1 MLPGA
6 YMSNLTL
13 AERLYRDEPE
23 TAQRIYSD
31 AVFRFLRDGLV
42 ILPGVMDL
50 DGLDQLEKDVN
61 LLAENKSNPLLS
73 WVEIDGPRDYY
84 EARYLANLKTD
95 DFRLDPPGL
104 KLVNL
109 QRFFDSAKALS
120 FANPVMAFLDELF
133 GSSPALIATITFW
146 KGSQQPLHQD
156 FSYVHHHRRLGE
168 LAAAWI
174 PLEDIHPD
182 AGPLIYYQGTH
193 FPEQLGF
200 FDWGG
205 GSILASR
212 EAPESVFDDYQ
223 KHLLHLINEHHFQ
236 PSIYLPKR
244 GDVLIWHGALIHGG
258 TPMANP
264 ALTRRSLVCHY
275 TTVGSHQRLQH
286 QRFGSGFSFDEPPT
300 LPYKPSRLRS
310 FFRR

>member
-1 MLPGA
+1 MKPGEYAGGLPL
-6 YMSNLTL
+6 S
-13 AERLYRDEPE
+13 ERLYRDEPE
-23 TAQRIYSD
+23 IAQRIYSE
-31 AVFRFLRDGLV
+31 AVLQFLRDGLV
-42 ILPGVMDL
+42 ILPGVIDL
-50 DGLDQLEKDVN
+50 DTLDQFERDVN
-61 LLAENKSNPLLS
+61 LLAENKTNPLLS
-73 WVEIDGPRDYY
+73 WVEIDGPREYY
-84 EARYLANLKTD
+84 KARYLANLKTD
-95 DFRLDPPGL
+95 DFRLMPPGL

-109 QRFFDSAKALS
+109 QRFFDSAKDLS
-120 FANPVMAFLDELF
+120 FSDPVMAFLEELF

-182 AGPLIYYQGTH
+182 SGPLVYYKGSH
-193 FPEQLGF
+193 FPDKLGF
-200 FDWGG
+200 FDWGS

-212 EAPESVFDDYQ
+212 DASDSDFDNYH
-223 KHLLHLINEHHFQ
+223 KHLLRQIDEHQFQ
-236 PSIYLPKR
+236 PSVFLPKR

-264 ALTRRSLVCHY
+264 DLTRRSLVCHY
-275 TTVGSHQRLQH
+275 TTVGSHLKTQH
-286 QRFGSGFSFDEPPT
+286 QRVGSGFSFDEPPT

-310 FFRR
+310 LFRR